1 MLLNGLSM
9 VVFLIFVMSSPH
21 LQESQE
27 CVLLLSF
34 LDLSLSLFL
43 LGVFLGDFMVV
54 AHPRQ
59 PQPQPRRRRRE
70 SQREEEE
77 VLVRWSPCRQYSRMM
92 T

>member
-1 MLLNGLSM
+1 MLLHGLSM
-9 VVFLIFVMSSPH
+9 VVVFLIFIMSSPQP
-21 LQESQE
+21 QEE

-43 LGVFLGDFMVV
+43 LGVFLGDFIM

-59 PQPQPRRRRRE
+59 PQPQPRHRRRRRE

>member
-1 MLLNGLSM
+1 M
-9 VVFLIFVMSSPH
+9 VVFLIMFLVMSSPQP
-21 LQESQE
+21 QEE

-59 PQPQPRRRRRE
+59 HQPQPRHRRRHRE
-70 SQREEEE
+70 EEEE

>member
-1 MLLNGLSM
+1 MLLHGLSM
-9 VVFLIFVMSSPH
+9 VVVFLILIMSSPQP
-21 LQESQE
+21 QEE

-34 LDLSLSLFL
+34 LILSLFL
-43 LGVFLGDFMVV
+43 LGVFLGDFIM

-59 PQPQPRRRRRE
+59 PQPQPRHRHRQRE

>member
-1 MLLNGLSM
+1 M
-9 VVFLIFVMSSPH
+9 VFLIMFLVMSPH

-34 LDLSLSLFL
+34 LILSLFL
-43 LGVFLGDFMVV
+43 LGVFLGDFIM

-59 PQPQPRRRRRE
+59 PQPQPRHRHRQRE

>member
-1 MLLNGLSM
+1 MV
-9 VVFLIFVMSSPH
+9 VVFLIFIMSSPQP
-21 LQESQE
+21 QEE

-59 PQPQPRRRRRE
+59 PQPQPRHRHRRRE
-70 SQREEEE
+70 SQREEEEE

>member
-1 MLLNGLSM
+1 
-9 VVFLIFVMSSPH
+9 
-21 LQESQE
+21 
-27 CVLLLSF
+27 
-34 LDLSLSLFL
+34 
-43 LGVFLGDFMVV
+43 V

-59 PQPQPRRRRRE
+59 PQPQPRHRRRRRE